1 MRAFREDEK
10 MEKIFSMDGPYA
22 RAMNFLWSILVISV
36 LWLLC
41 SLPVFTLGAASTAAY
56 YAAAKAVRHHTGT
69 VHREF
74 FASFKRNVRQSI
86 PLTLALLFLTVLLGL
101 ECLYLYSDPAIPL
114 PVLCLFVVMLL
125 CLLGCGSYLW
135 AALSRFDQRSFA
147 LFRFSLVVTF
157 RHILTTVSLLFLLL
171 SCLVG
176 VYFLP
181 WGVLLFPGLSFYL
194 STYPMERIL
203 LRYSP
208 PKSEDDKEAEK
219 WYYQ

>member
-1 MRAFREDEK
+1 
-10 MEKIFSMDGPYA
+10 MEKIFSMDGTYA
-22 RAMNFLWSILVISV
+22 RAMNFLWNILVISV

-41 SLPVFTLGAASTAAY
+41 SLPVVTLGAASTAAY

-69 VHREF
+69 VHREY
-74 FASFKRNVRQSI
+74 FASFRRNFRQSI
-86 PLTLALLFLTVLLGL
+86 PLSLVMLLITGLLAL
-101 ECLYLYSDPAIPL
+101 ECLYLYSDTAVPL
-114 PVLCLFVVMLL
+114 PVLCLFAVMLL
-125 CLLGCGSYLW
+125 CSLGCGSYLW
-135 AALSRFDQRSFA
+135 AALSRFDRGSFV

-157 RHILTTVSLLFLLL
+157 RHLLTTISLLFLLL
-171 SCLVG
+171 SCLAG

-181 WGVLLFPGLSFYL
+181 WGILLFPGLSFYL

-208 PKSEDDKEAEK
+208 PKNEDDKEAEK

>member
-1 MRAFREDEK
+1 
-10 MEKIFSMDGPYA
+10 MDGAYS
-22 RAMNFLWSILVISV
+22 RAMNYLWNILVISV

-41 SLPVFTLGAASTAAY
+41 CLPVITMGAASTAAY

-74 FASFKRNVRQSI
+74 FASFRRNLRQSI
-86 PLTLALLFLTVLLGL
+86 PLTLAMLLLTVLLGM
-101 ECLYLYSDPAIPL
+101 ECLYLYSDPNVPM
-114 PVLCLFVVMLL
+114 PVLCLFAAMLL
-125 CLLGCGSYLW
+125 SVLACGSYLW
-135 AALSRFDQRSFA
+135 AALSRFDQGSFS

-157 RHILTTVSLLFLLL
+157 RHILTTVLLLLLLL

-176 VYFLP
+176 VYFMP
-181 WGVLLFPGLSFYL
+181 WGILLFPGLAFYL

-203 LRYSP
+203 LKYSP